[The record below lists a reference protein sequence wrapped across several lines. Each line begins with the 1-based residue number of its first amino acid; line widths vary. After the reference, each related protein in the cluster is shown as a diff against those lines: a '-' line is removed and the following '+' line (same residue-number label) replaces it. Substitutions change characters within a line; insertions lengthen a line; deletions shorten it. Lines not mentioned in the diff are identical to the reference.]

1 MHSSSVKIG
10 PAAPTH
16 VPHYMVR
23 ASDWQVFLRVL
34 CTYPVP
40 DAAPGAADV
49 EQDGR
54 SPERHGAPM
63 AEKTGMKDT
72 CSKLNMS
79 KRTACGQE
87 AWGDGSL

>member
-1 MHSSSVKIG
+1 
-10 PAAPTH
+10 
-16 VPHYMVR
+16 MVR
-23 ASDWQVFLRVL
+23 ASDWQVFLHVL
-34 CTYPVP
+34 CTYHVP
-40 DAAPGAADV
+40 DAVPGTADV

-54 SPERHGAPM
+54 SPEPHGAPM

-79 KRTACGQE
+79 KRTACGRE